1 MKKSILLSLACLT
14 ISLSNCAQL
23 AFRGHIGVN
32 SQKIDFE
39 TIQGQINGRTG
50 FSFGIDA
57 QLGNR
62 LYFQPGINYTG
73 KKFKIEGVGDIA
85 ANKINVPL
93 VVGLRLVK
101 PKSSFSN
108 NIRIFIGPNLSTTV
122 SERIADAITVVNKDD
137 LKNFNFAAI
146 GGVGLDLSVFFLD
159 LGYKYGLSDFINKN
173 GTATPLNG
181 FNVNAGLRF

>member
-1 MKKSILLSLACLT
+1 MKKSLLITLACLT
-14 ISLSNCAQL
+14 ISLSNYAQL

-32 SQKIDFE
+32 TPNIDYE
-39 TIQGQINGRTG
+39 TIQGQIKGTTG

-57 QLGNR
+57 QFGNR

-73 KKFKIEGVGDIA
+73 KKFKIDGVGDIT
-85 ANKINVPL
+85 ANKINVPVL
-93 VVGLRLVK
+93 VGLRLVK

-108 NIRIFIGPNLSTTV
+108 NVRIFFGPNLSTTV
-122 SERIADAITVVNKDD
+122 SERIADAITGVNKEDI
-137 LKNFNFAAI
+137 KNFNFAAI
-146 GGVGLDLSVFFLD
+146 AGVGLDLRVFFLD